1 MSNRM
6 VVAFFQ
12 PYYSYTQPLPTI
24 MKKIL
29 LTIILTSQ
37 IGILV
42 AQKTQSELIIGTWRF
57 EKECDLRTEKEKS
70 EFVEPDVDPIET
82 ENGTGYA
89 DRTFKGDGK
98 FEFYYNSNQS
108 YNGTYRIKNDKLIFE
123 RRLSKEKAES
133 RKEAV
138 EWHLKRNLMKKKKDG
153 FYYFKPFELDLKS
166 VSENRIEFGTEK
178 RYTIWKRIK

>member
-1 MSNRM
+1 MR
-6 VVAFFQ
+6 
-12 PYYSYTQPLPTI
+12 
-24 MKKIL
+24 KIL
-29 LTIILTSQ
+29 LTIILTFQ

-42 AQKTQSELIIGTWRF
+42 AQKTQSELMIGTWRF
-57 EKECDLRTEKEKS
+57 EKECDLRTDKEKS
-70 EFVEPDVDPIET
+70 EFVEPTIDPIET

-89 DRTFKGDGK
+89 DRTFKENGE
-98 FEFYYNSNQS
+98 FEFYYNSNHTDI
-108 YNGTYRIKNDKLIFE
+108 GIYRIENDKLIIE

-138 EWHLKRNLMKKKKDG
+138 KWYLKRNLMTKKKDG
-153 FYYFKPFELDLKS
+153 FYYFKPLELDLKS

>member
-1 MSNRM
+1 
-6 VVAFFQ
+6 
-12 PYYSYTQPLPTI
+12 

-29 LTIILTSQ
+29 LTIILTFQ
-37 IGILV
+37 IGLLV

-70 EFVEPDVDPIET
+70 EFVEVDIDPIET

-89 DRTFKGDGK
+89 DKTFKVNNE
-98 FEFYYNSNQS
+98 FEFYFNSNHTDK
-108 YNGTYRIKNDKLIFE
+108 GTYRIENNKLIIE
-123 RRLSKEKAES
+123 RRISKEKAES
-133 RKEAV
+133 RKKAV

-153 FYYFKPFELDLKS
+153 FYYFKPLELDLKS

>member
-1 MSNRM
+1 
-6 VVAFFQ
+6 
-12 PYYSYTQPLPTI
+12 

-29 LTIILTSQ
+29 LTIILAFQ

-57 EKECDLRTEKEKS
+57 EKECDLRTDKEKS
-70 EFVEPDVDPIET
+70 EFVEPVIDPVET

-89 DRTFKGDGK
+89 DRTFKEYGE
-98 FEFYYNSNQS
+98 FEFYYNSNHKDI
-108 YNGTYRIKNDKLIFE
+108 GTYRIDNSKLIIE

-138 EWHLKRNLMKKKKDG
+138 EWHLKRNLIEKKKDG
-153 FYYFKPFELDLKS
+153 FYYFKPLELDLKS